1 MKTFST
7 KVTLL
12 TCPMYNVER
21 VYERSKR
28 VSMVNTLFTCVLIS
42 QNFKKNKNNNVGFV
56 KKVIVD
62 SGIRNPDL
70 PEGYGSNSVLE
81 LERTL
86 GSKTRSTST
95 PLLPSMFDYTP
106 QLASLASPTITL
118 GLPKNTSLGTR

>member
-28 VSMVNTLFTCVLIS
+28 VPMVNTLFTCVLVS
-42 QNFKKNKNNNVGFV
+42 QNFKKKKNNNVGFV

-70 PEGYGSNSVLE
+70 PEVARTIKLSRPLMSTYMKMEILGYA
-81 LERTL
+81 
-86 GSKTRSTST
+86 
-95 PLLPSMFDYTP
+95 
-106 QLASLASPTITL
+106 Q
-118 GLPKNTSLGTR
+118 

>member
-1 MKTFST
+1 MKTFSS

-28 VSMVNTLFTCVLIS
+28 VPMINTLFTCVLVS

-56 KKVIVD
+56 EKVIVD

-70 PEGYGSNSVLE
+70 PEVARTIKLSRPLMSTYMKLE
-81 LERTL
+81 IL
-86 GSKTRSTST
+86 
-95 PLLPSMFDYTP
+95 DYA
-106 QLASLASPTITL
+106 Q
-118 GLPKNTSLGTR
+118 